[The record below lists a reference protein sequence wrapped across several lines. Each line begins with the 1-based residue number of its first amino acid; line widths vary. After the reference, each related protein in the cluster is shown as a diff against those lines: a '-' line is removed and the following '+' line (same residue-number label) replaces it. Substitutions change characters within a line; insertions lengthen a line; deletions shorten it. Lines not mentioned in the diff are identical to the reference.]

1 MRALVILLTVFS
13 STLCLANDNNQCCA
27 KLATLEIEHDTL
39 KNNPLQYIKGR
50 LLGKISA
57 LESKLQYQKQVLVRE
72 SMEQCKQA
80 VKETDNIDAQLV
92 LATECQQ
99 LEQSMSDNLDQT
111 FLPITQFL
119 NQLKS
124 ELNN

>member
-13 STLCLANDNNQCCA
+13 STLCLANDNNQCYA

-50 LLGKISA
+50 LLGKIST
-57 LESKLQYQKQVLVRE
+57 LESKLQYQKQALVKE
-72 SMEQCKQA
+72 SRKECKQA
-80 VKETDNIDAQLV
+80 AKDTDDIDAQLV
-92 LATECQQ
+92 LATQCQQ
-99 LEQSMSDNLDQT
+99 LEQLMSDNLDQI

-119 NQLKS
+119 NELKS